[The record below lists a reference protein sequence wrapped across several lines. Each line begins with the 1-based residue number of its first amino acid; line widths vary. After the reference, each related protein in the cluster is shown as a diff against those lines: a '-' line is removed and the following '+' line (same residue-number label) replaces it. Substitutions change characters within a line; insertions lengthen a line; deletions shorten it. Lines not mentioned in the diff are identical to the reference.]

1 MATTK
6 SLYEHLSEKLIHY
19 SINELIQFNNDTV
32 SGRGWGSS
40 KTIFR
45 AALLT
50 TLSKKGLDLSS
61 IVSREDGFTSVKQ
74 VAVRLENNRLV
85 PIV

>member
-6 SLYEHLSEKLIHY
+6 SLYEHLSEKFIHY

-32 SGRGWGSS
+32 LGQGWGSS

-45 AALLT
+45 AALLNS
-50 TLSKKGLDLSS
+50 LSKKGLDLSNIIS
-61 IVSREDGFTSVKQ
+61 KEDGFTSVKQ
-74 VAVRLENNRLV
+74 VAVRLEDNRLV
-85 PIV
+85 PIA